1 MSNNDVAEINRKA
14 WNKIVRE
21 GRIIHPTKGQK
32 EEELTKLFMASLPK
46 GGKVLDLG
54 CGTGIP
60 IGKRLQK
67 AGFRVVGV
75 DYADEMVKEFQKNLP
90 GSLVLRILMTDI
102 GWEEEFDG
110 IISSFSL
117 LCLPPQEFI
126 QMPNK
131 IMHALKKGGYFLLF
145 LNEGDSKSGG
155 VYKVQGQKMYTTG
168 VSEKEIRDD
177 FETNNF
183 KIIKLEKET
192 VVSKEYG
199 KENTMLFLMRK
210 NAA

>member
-1 MSNNDVAEINRKA
+1 MSNNDIAEINRKA
-14 WNKIVRE
+14 WNKVVRE

-32 EEELTKLFMASLPK
+32 EEKLTKLFMASLPK

-90 GSLVLRILMTDI
+90 DSLVLRILMTDI
-102 GWEEEFDG
+102 KWKEEFEG

-117 LCLPPQEFI
+117 LCLPPKEFI

-131 IMHALKKGGYFLLF
+131 IIHALKKGGYFLLF

-168 VSEKEIRDD
+168 VSEKEIRDA
-177 FETNNF
+177 FEANNF